1 MERRKY
7 TNYRYLNYIAEG
19 VAELKLSPKLE
30 HARNINIEKKSTI
43 PNIAQGKLLSYTKF
57 SEKENLNSRSKS
69 TKEKN
74 TYKDKPLRTTAN
86 FIGKPYY
93 NVGYRRNCLLKLS
106 LRRRKISYEK
116 V

>member
-1 MERRKY
+1 MERQKY
-7 TNYRYLNYIAEG
+7 TNYIYVNHQLR
-19 VAELKLSPKLE
+19 LSPILK
-30 HARNINIEKKSTI
+30 HAKNINIEKESTI
-43 PNIAQGKLLSYTKF
+43 PNIAEGKLPSYTKF

-93 NVGYRRNCLLKLS
+93 NVGYRRNCLLKLL

>member
-30 HARNINIEKKSTI
+30 HARNISIEKKSTI
-43 PNIAQGKLLSYTKF
+43 PNIAQGKLLSDTKF
-57 SEKENLNSRSKS
+57 SEKENFNSRTKS

-93 NVGYRRNCLLKLS
+93 NVGYRRNCLLKLL
-106 LRRRKISYEK
+106 LRRGKIFYEK